1 MARVQQGGMV
11 FYVCLQSA
19 SLGIIAGLS
28 FCGTSNFVKSIHNSR
43 DKRIVTCMPLI
54 HISQRS

>member
-1 MARVQQGGMV
+1 MI

-19 SLGIIAGLS
+19 SRGIIAGLS
-28 FCGTSNFVKSIHNSR
+28 FCGTSDFVKSIHNSR
-43 DKRIVTCMPLI
+43 DKRIVTRMPLI